1 MPNPAKT
8 SIDPTA
14 LTPITLERVIA
25 ELRLLGTS
33 ERLLGLYEL
42 GLDGCAERDAAPIT
56 TVVGEL
62 ITSLDY
68 EYADIAEGFRRVYDY
83 CGQQAAEGQFESVA
97 FIFQDLRDTLMRAL
111 TDASAYDSDRGAV
124 TPLDGGQRVAVAD
137 FGWP

>member
-1 MPNPAKT
+1 MPTPAKI
-8 SIDPTA
+8 SIESTA
-14 LTPITLERVIA
+14 MTTLTLERVIA

-42 GLDGCAERDAAPIT
+42 GLDGCAQRDAAQIT

-83 CGQQAAEGQFESVA
+83 CVQQAAEGQFESVA

-111 TDASAYDSDRGAV
+111 TDAGAHDSDRSAV
-124 TPLDGGQRVAVAD
+124 
-137 FGWP
+137 